1 MQELH
6 SSAIPGDFFTAASLG
21 TLAGATGAVYI
32 ICSTIQKVFNFN
44 PKWLALLVSVLI
56 SFSAAFL
63 TQTNENDISRYFIAL
78 LNGFL
83 IYASATGT
91 NQVFGS
97 KPDNNTRAAGFRQAI
112 KSNRRFNTTWWSY

>member
-6 SSAIPGDFFTAASLG
+6 STGIPGDFFTTASLS

-32 ICSTIQKVFNFN
+32 ICSTVQKVFNFN

-56 SFSAAFL
+56 SFAAALL
-63 TQTNENDISRYFIAL
+63 TQSAGNEISRYFIAL

-83 IYASATGT
+83 IYATATGT
-91 NQVFGS
+91 NQVLGS
-97 KPDNNTRAAGFRQAI
+97 KPSADTEATIGFRQTI
-112 KSNRRFNTTWWSY
+112 KTKRRFNTTWW

>member
-1 MQELH
+1 MQDLH
-6 SSAIPGDFFTAASLG
+6 SSGIPGDFFTTASLG

-56 SFSAAFL
+56 SFAAALF
-63 TQTNENDISRYFIAL
+63 TQPIENDISRYFIAL

-83 IYASATGT
+83 IYATATGT
-91 NQVFGS
+91 NQVFGT
-97 KPDNNTRAAGFRQAI
+97 KPDTQTTTAAFRQTI
-112 KSNRRFNTTWWSY
+112 KSKRRFSTTWW